1 MVKLIKFISTEEF
14 RKILKVE
21 KNKKYMLSY
30 ILAFGSG
37 LRISEIAGLREEIC
51 PECSGKLKDT
61 FTIGEFNKKGKKKV
75 CIDCKKIWPSIK
87 CKRSKDVW
95 KIPPLE
101 AEQVNLQTNQIK
113 VFGKGQKERITV
125 INPLFP
131 IREHML
137 KMLPL
142 GIPRTTLQRRFR
154 ILTERVLKRKLNF
167 HVLRHG
173 FANHFLNE
181 RDPPIP
187 MPMVQGFGG
196 WARLDTVG
204 IYARA
209 NPQQAVNKVWE
220 GF

>member
-113 VFGKGQKERITV
+113 VFGKGEKERDH
-125 INPLFP
+125 
-131 IREHML
+131 R
-137 KMLPL
+137 
-142 GIPRTTLQRRFR
+142 
-154 ILTERVLKRKLNF
+154 
-167 HVLRHG
+167 
-173 FANHFLNE
+173 
-181 RDPPIP
+181 
-187 MPMVQGFGG
+187 
-196 WARLDTVG
+196 
-204 IYARA
+204 Y
-209 NPQQAVNKVWE
+209 
-220 GF
+220 